1 MTADLPAGMRLV
13 EVTEERYGEWLD
25 SWLGAFASPPGDDP
39 EVVDFYRRTHPPH
52 RAIAITDEAG
62 YVATN
67 ASLHRDLVLP
77 GGRTV
82 PLAACTGGSCH
93 PTLRRKGLMKAT
105 LHRLHERAVEEGK
118 PIAAGGVSEWP
129 IYWRFGYG
137 PATWY
142 NSLNIDVRGVGW
154 RADAPDG
161 DLPVRRVSG
170 KEARDLAQS
179 VYERQAART
188 PGEVIPPSCYW
199 DRLAM
204 DPTNPRLEQMLAIG
218 GGGAPRACVAVEDR
232 GFVSYRITSDWAPET
247 TPRNMLQVIDFLAVD
262 AEAAATLWRYLL
274 SVDMVAT
281 IQVWYA
287 PVDNPLAWWV
297 TDARKLRAQR
307 HDGVWLRPL
316 DVPTLLEARGWAG
329 DGALTLRVHDPE
341 GHTDGTFRLDVDAGQ
356 ATCRRSTAEPD
367 LEMHVAAVGAILL
380 GGTAATDLAR
390 GGRIVARDPRCA
402 QLWDTMATPER
413 APYISYFY

>member
-25 SWLGAFASPPGDDP
+25 NWLGAFASPPGDDP
-39 EVVDFYRRTHPPH
+39 EVVDFYRRTHPPD
-52 RAIAITDEAG
+52 RAIAVTDDAG

-154 RADAPDG
+154 RDDAPDG

-170 KEARDLAQS
+170 IEARDLAQS

-204 DPTNPRLEQMLAIG
+204 DPTNPRLEQMLAVG
-218 GGGAPRACVAVEDR
+218 GGGAPRACVAVGDR

-380 GGTAATDLAR
+380 GGTTATDLAR
-390 GGRIVARDPRCA
+390 GGRIVARDTRCA